1 MVPYRAVS
9 LFSGCGGFCEGVR
22 LSGFSVRAAVE
33 ADPYAIQTY
42 AQNFPDVPLFHG
54 DIKDF
59 LNRRSTSWKAG
70 SAHFDHLAS
79 APTDLVFGGPPCQGF
94 SQIGPRAVDDPRNSL
109 YREFVRVLKKLRPS
123 VFIMENVPNMLLI
136 AGGRFKAEV
145 LASFA
150 TAGYRNT
157 TVAVIS
163 ASDFGVPQMRKRAI
177 FFGIRN
183 GLDIGMDI
191 GDFFAKT
198 LDCERQPSATVA
210 DALWDLPAEIS
221 ADDQP
226 LPYPPF
232 PRARRDRHAAAEY
245 RLDRVGQWYSK
256 EYKLAGVGSAKLLY
270 NHHTK
275 GIQER
280 RLKLIAELKPGANGR
295 TLSPETW
302 QGLRAEKWRRLDPE
316 KPSHTILAQ
325 MHRDMSE
332 WVHPWYERWI
342 TVREAA
348 RLQSFHDGFV
358 FKSSEWQM
366 LKQVGNAVPPLMARA
381 LAAVACAALDRIGTA
396 EIRG

>member
-1 MVPYRAVS
+1 
-9 LFSGCGGFCEGVR
+9 
-22 LSGFSVRAAVE
+22 
-33 ADPYAIQTY
+33 
-42 AQNFPDVPLFHG
+42 
-54 DIKDF
+54 
-59 LNRRSTSWKAG
+59 
-70 SAHFDHLAS
+70 
-79 APTDLVFGGPPCQGF
+79 
-94 SQIGPRAVDDPRNSL
+94 
-109 YREFVRVLKKLRPS
+109 
-123 VFIMENVPNMLLI
+123 
-136 AGGRFKAEV
+136 
-145 LASFA
+145 
-150 TAGYRNT
+150 
-157 TVAVIS
+157 VIS
-163 ASDFGVPQMRKRAI
+163 ANEFGVPQMRKRAI

-183 GLDIGMDI
+183 GLDLGMDV
-191 GDFFAKT
+191 GDFFAKA
-198 LDCERQPSATVA
+198 LDSQRQPSTTVG

-221 ADDQP
+221 ADDRT

-232 PRARRDRHAAAEY
+232 PRARRDRHCAAEY
-245 RLDRVGQWYSK
+245 RLDREGRWYSK
-256 EYKLAGVGSAKLLY
+256 EYKLAGVDGARLLH

-302 QGLRAEKWRRLDPE
+302 RGLRAEKWRRLDPK

-381 LAAVACAALDRIGTA
+381 LAEVASAALDRIG
-396 EIRG
+396 G